1 MKRLFLAS
9 LASFLALA
17 ASAETVEIRSAAD
30 WDNFAGRVNA
40 GESTLGAVLM
50 RDVTLT
56 ANSARCGT
64 SETRYFAGE
73 FDGNGKTLTV
83 AFKVSPAPGVDDG
96 AAPFPWVANGCNIHD
111 LHVAGTLESD
121 GKLAAGIIGRDAL
134 PPSGDGSVTVTRCR
148 VSATITCTVA
158 GDATSGG
165 FIGCADQRTT
175 TILFQD
181 CVFDGSL
188 LGPSANSSGGFCGW
202 HTIST
207 LKFANCL
214 FDPVEV
220 TIGDDDSYTIA
231 RRYYDSIDNTYY
243 TRVFGTAQGTNVAG
257 QPAEV
262 IVSNLGS
269 SNWRVVNEGGVGKA
283 VPRFVRSRTDDDVSD
298 PNSGVLAFAYQGAL
312 RDAQGNVLPER
323 SHAIEFRLYDQAAGG
338 SPHWGRRHAVRLD
351 EEGNFAVELS
361 DVAGE
366 EIPGVPGT
374 GLAEALAR
382 NSASAMYLGLAVD
395 GGTAE
400 ISPRQKLLAVPAASF
415 ASDAAAA
422 SGDMAV
428 DGQLS
433 SNGARVAGTAS
444 AGSLATPGAILAG
457 SATAM
462 SGATVGGDLEVSG
475 TITGSGTFPLG
486 GIVPWHGPENMVPKG
501 WAVCNGQTVNG
512 KKTPNLSGRFI
523 VGSGRGNYDKNATYY
538 AIGSEGGEVRHK
550 LVIDELPRHDHSFDA
565 LITGY
570 AYYRNGNSEAVTF
583 YGNGWN
589 SGDKYISS
597 EFTPEKDC
605 VDHENRPPYFA
616 LLYIMRVE

>member
-1 MKRLFLAS
+1 MKRLFLAF
-9 LASFLALA
+9 LAPLLALA

-56 ANSARCGT
+56 ANSARCGV

-111 LHVAGTLESD
+111 LHVAGTLESN

-134 PPSGDGSVTVTRCR
+134 PPSDDGSVTVTRCR
-148 VSATITCTVA
+148 VSATITCTVN

-165 FIGCADQRTT
+165 FIGCADRRGT

-188 LGPSANSSGGFCGW
+188 LGPSASCCGGFCGW
-202 HTIST
+202 HAINT

-214 FDPVEV
+214 FDPAEV
-220 TIGDDDSYTIA
+220 TIGDNDNWTIA
-231 RRYYDSIDNTYY
+231 RRYYDRGDNIYY
-243 TRVFGTAQGTNVAG
+243 TRVFGNAQGTNVAG

-269 SNWRVVNEGGVGKA
+269 NWRVVNEGGVGKA
-283 VPRFVRSRTDDDVSD
+283 VPKFVRSQIDDNPD

-382 NSASAMYLGLAVD
+382 NSVSAMYLGLAVD

-422 SGDMAV
+422 GGDMAV
-428 DGQLS
+428 DGSLS
-433 SNGARVAGTAS
+433 SGGARVAGTAS

-475 TITGSGTFPLG
+475 TIAGAGMFPLG
-486 GIVPWHGPENMVPKG
+486 GIVPWHGPENKVPKG
-501 WAVCNGQTVNG
+501 WAVCNGQMANG
-512 KKTPNLSGRFI
+512 RKTPDLSSRFV
-523 VGSGRGNYDKNATYY
+523 VGSGRGDYADDATDY
-538 AIGSEGGEVRHK
+538 AIGAKGGEERHK
-550 LVIDELPRHDHSFDA
+550 LVEDELPSHSHNMRVQ
-565 LITGY
+565 TVGY
-570 AYYRNGNSEAVTF
+570 AYHHNGSAEAATF
-583 YGNGWN
+583 DSYGVNNGTRDIWG
-589 SGDKYISS
+589 SPKGD
-597 EFTPEKDC
+597 DG
-605 VDHENRPPYFA
+605 DHENRPPYYA